1 MPRFFTP
8 AEANAALAELRPVAE
23 RMVAH
28 RRALS
33 EAQLR
38 QSELVARITG
48 NGGDIPPTEVR
59 AAADDVLREAEA
71 LAECVRL
78 IDEAGVQV
86 KDLDEGLLDFP
97 ARRDGEEVL
106 LCWKLG
112 EPEVVYW
119 HNGERGRASKRRPC
133 RSGTGSSLSASCC

>member
-8 AEANAALAELRPVAE
+8 EEANATLAELRPVAE

-38 QSELVARITG
+38 QSELVARIAG
-48 NGGDIPPTEVR
+48 NGGDLPPTEVR

-106 LCWKLG
+106 LCWRVG
-112 EPEVVYW
+112 EPEVAYW
-119 HNGERGRASKRRPC
+119 HGLDEGFAGRKP
-133 RSGTGSSLSASCC
+133 LPF

>member
-8 AEANAALAELRPVAE
+8 AEANAVLAELRPVAE

-38 QSELVARITG
+38 QSELVVRIAG

-97 ARRDGEEVL
+97 DRRDGEVVL

-112 EPEVVYW
+112 EPEVAYW
-119 HNGERGRASKRRPC
+119 HGLDEGFAGRKP
-133 RSGTGSSLSASCC
+133 LPF

>member
-119 HNGERGRASKRRPC
+119 HGLDEGFAGRKP
-133 RSGTGSSLSASCC
+133 LPF